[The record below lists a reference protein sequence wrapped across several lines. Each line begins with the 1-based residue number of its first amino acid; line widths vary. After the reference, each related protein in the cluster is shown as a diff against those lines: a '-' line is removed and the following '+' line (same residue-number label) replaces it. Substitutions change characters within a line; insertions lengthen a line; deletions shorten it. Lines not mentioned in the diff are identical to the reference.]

1 MNADIAKLTIRSI
14 IEYIDKQLDFGVK
27 VNIDTL
33 TSYSGYSRRYIQLL
47 FKKET
52 GMPLGEYI
60 RKRRLTRAAALIKL
74 TKRSLSEISH
84 SLCFDS
90 PQTFNREFKKVI
102 GCTPLQYSKN
112 LTWHIPSLTPKINSI
127 TPEIVNHGDI
137 FLDKS
142 IMHALLFESWGELPF
157 THPSESFQYVLKMIF
172 DTVYKKNVYVVSLI
186 QREKH
191 NKHAYKTLSY
201 IRHERGDHVVNIHE
215 GVYMKVSFCT
225 NINEHI
231 LNVYY
236 IILNFLRKTDFDK
249 INGNYIEEFWLNQ
262 DQIICDLYIPVTKNR
277 T

>member
-142 IMHALLFESWGELPF
+142 IMHALLFESWGEL
-157 THPSESFQYVLKMIF
+157 
-172 DTVYKKNVYVVSLI
+172 
-186 QREKH
+186 
-191 NKHAYKTLSY
+191 
-201 IRHERGDHVVNIHE
+201 
-215 GVYMKVSFCT
+215 
-225 NINEHI
+225 
-231 LNVYY
+231 
-236 IILNFLRKTDFDK
+236 
-249 INGNYIEEFWLNQ
+249 
-262 DQIICDLYIPVTKNR
+262 
-277 T
+277 